1 MSNSDNVEDREI
13 LNTKNMLEDG
23 FFANLGKISKNPA
36 VQKETTKE
44 TAREVALSPSSQ
56 FNTEKVLMGLFE
68 ARDGLVETYAKIGM
82 GAYSQNFIDGINKIG
97 SCIKALGGEVENF
110 DPFTNMSGLQAP
122 NLVKNA
128 KRVIENTVEAYSL
141 GKVSDANISQ
151 DGKIIT
157 MTFTGQ
163 NGTTNYKAVGTLTA
177 NKTWTGNEAIDYIY
191 STNSGRMSV
200 KSFSDD
206 GKWVDKSGN
215 YRIEWELFEKESSF
229 DVMPTEG
236 ENIRQAGTDKNSV
249 EIKEEIINTESN
261 NDIDEEIGDFPIE
274 DKNAN

>member
-13 LNTKNMLEDG
+13 LDTKSMLEDG
-23 FFANLGKISKNPA
+23 FFASLSKTSKNPA
-36 VQKETTKE
+36 LKKEAVQ
-44 TAREVALSPSSQ
+44 EVVSAPSPQ
-56 FNTEKVLMGLFE
+56 FNTEKVLTGLFE
-68 ARDGLVETYAKIGM
+68 ARDGLVETYTKIGM
-82 GAYSQNFIDGINKIG
+82 GAYSQNFIDSINKIG
-97 SCIKALGGEVENF
+97 SCIKSLGGEVENF

-141 GKVSDANISQ
+141 GKVSDANISK
-151 DGKIIT
+151 DGKVIA

-163 NGTTNYKAVGTLTA
+163 QGTTNYKAVGTLTA
-177 NKTWTGNEAIDYIY
+177 NKTWTGNEAVDYIY

-206 GKWVDKSGN
+206 GKWIDKSDN
-215 YRIEWELFEKESSF
+215 FRIEWELFEKESSF

-236 ENIRQAGTDKNSV
+236 DNIRQAGKEENKA
-249 EIKEEIINTESN
+249 EIKEEIIKTESN
-261 NDIDEEIGDFPIE
+261 NDTDEEIGDFPIE
-274 DKNAN
+274 DKNED